1 MKRIVALVL
10 SVLFLVS
17 GLYAETINSIRFE
30 GLKKTKEDFMQERL
44 KEFLG
49 KEAEELNLKQV
60 ETVLQ
65 AEGLFSEIEVS
76 VEGSELVVTVEE
88 KITFIP
94 LPFAMYSSDSGFMGG
109 FMLLNMNVFGKKR
122 MLVTGG
128 IFSAEKQTGMLIY
141 SKPAGDIHHP
151 GYSIYS
157 SLGHCDGEVTDF
169 EDNSYFDVE
178 MFNARAKFSI
188 NENIN
193 KYVSFSTGI
202 SYWYQNFFTDSIT
215 DNHEVLVSSSIDV
228 NHVNWNGY
236 YLITNSAAVSAEVGY
251 SNVDQTMVERIGF
264 RGMTQYAFV
273 PMVRGILTCA
283 CDLQT
288 GKFILNKADCSDV
301 ASTIMFTD
309 FKTDQLFGSGIALE
323 EALCKTKFGTV
334 SLFETYEFDMAKDIF
349 DDSFVYCHGPGA
361 GVKLYIKQLAF
372 PAMNIGFSYN
382 VTQNDWKFV
391 ASFGMSM

>member
-1 MKRIVALVL
+1 MKRIVAVVL
-10 SVLFLVS
+10 SVLFCIC

-30 GLKKTKEDFMQERL
+30 GLKKTKEEFMQDRL
-44 KEFLG
+44 KEFIG
-49 KEAEELNLKQV
+49 KDSEEINLNQV
-60 ETVLQ
+60 ETLLQ
-65 AEGLFSEIEVS
+65 AEGLFSEIDVS
-76 VEGSELVVTVEE
+76 VEGPELIVKVEE

-109 FMLLNMNVFGKKR
+109 FMLLNMNVFGTKR

-128 IFSAEKQTGMLIY
+128 IFSASEQTGMLIF
-141 SKPAGDIHHP
+141 SKPAGDIQHP
-151 GYSIYS
+151 GYSVYS
-157 SLGHCDGEVTDF
+157 SLGHYEGKATDF
-169 EDNSYFDVE
+169 DDNSYIDAELFS
-178 MFNARAKFSI
+178 ARAKFSVI
-188 NENIN
+188 ENLN
-193 KYVSFSTGI
+193 KYISFSTGV
-202 SYWYQNFFTDSIT
+202 SYWFHNFFNDDIS
-215 DNHEVLVSSSIDV
+215 DNHEILVSSRIEI

-236 YLITNSAAVSAEVGY
+236 YLITNGASISAEVGY
-251 SNVDQTMVERIGF
+251 TTSDSEMVEGISF
-264 RGMTQYAFV
+264 KGMAQYAFV

-283 CDLQT
+283 GELQS
-288 GKFILNKADCSDV
+288 GKIVLNKAAASDV
-301 ASTIMFTD
+301 LSTIMFTE
-309 FKTDQLFGSGIALE
+309 FKTDQIFGSGLTLE

-372 PAMNIGFSYN
+372 PAMNIGLSYN